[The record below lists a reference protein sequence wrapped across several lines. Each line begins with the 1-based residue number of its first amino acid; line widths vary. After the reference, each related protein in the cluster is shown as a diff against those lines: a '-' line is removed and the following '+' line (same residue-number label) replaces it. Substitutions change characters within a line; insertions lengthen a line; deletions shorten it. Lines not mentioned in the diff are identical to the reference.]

1 MQKLIGTSNEIFKR
15 QESTKTQKVT
25 LHDLDL
31 KGSFE

>member
-1 MQKLIGTSNEIFKR
+1 MKSLKVAGINCCKSKEN
-15 QESTKTQKVT
+15 QKVT